1 MYLMHGNRETQ
12 GLIQSIFISISYLK
26 YRMLLFTYYGSVV
39 LRETEGFERLQ
50 LRQNNTG
57 VK

>member
-1 MYLMHGNRETQ
+1 
-12 GLIQSIFISISYLK
+12 
-26 YRMLLFTYYGSVV
+26 MLLFTYYGSVV